1 MFRIIEINTGR
12 GIVSPGRDPQVKLEQ
27 LEQEE
32 QAIDGGSEEDE
43 KGGWLKPR

>member
-12 GIVSPGRDPQVKLEQ
+12 GIVSLGRDPQVKVEQ

-32 QAIDGGSEEDE
+32 QAIDGRSEEDE
-43 KGGWLKPR
+43 KGG